1 MANLPEEYDRV
12 ALEEELRDLQQKIDD
27 MKTLLTFIPVSS
39 PVAEP
44 QIGMVMYA
52 DGEANTFNGHR
63 GRGLYRYDY
72 LNKDVDNDLG
82 WIRFASADTEPYVL
96 TGNTGETHTY
106 DYLSDFLLV
115 KHSRTSIGTWTV
127 ALPDPSVQKYRTI
140 RVVSDDSTDANHKVA
155 LDPGTFTIDGSTADY
170 EINRNFEGVTLF
182 SDGSNWIIIQAKDK

>member
-1 MANLPEEYDRV
+1 MANLPADYNRAV
-12 ALEEELRDLQQKIDD
+12 LEEELDLITQRIED
-27 MKTLLTFIPVSS
+27 MKKLLTFIPVNA
-39 PVAEP
+39 PVTDP
-44 QIGMVMYA
+44 KIGMIMYA
-52 DGEANTFNGHR
+52 DGEENNFNGHR

-96 TGNTGETHTY
+96 TGNTGDTHVY

-140 RVVSDDSTDANHKVA
+140 RIVSDDSTDAAHKVV
-155 LDPGTFTIDGSTADY
+155 LDPGAFTIDGSTADY
-170 EINRNFEGVTLF
+170 DINRNFEGVTLF
-182 SDGSNWIIIQAKDK
+182 SDGANWIIIQAKDK

>member
-140 RVVSDDSTDANHKVA
+140 RVVSDDSTDANHNVA

-170 EINRNFEGVTLF
+170 EINRNFEGVTLL

>member
-12 ALEEELRDLQQKIDD
+12 ALEEELRDLQQKIDN
-27 MKTLLTFIPVSS
+27 MKTLLMFIPVAS

-52 DGEANTFNGHR
+52 DGEANTFDGHR

-115 KHSRTSIGTWTV
+115 KHSGTSTGTWTV

-140 RVVSDDSTDANHKVA
+140 RVVSDDSTNSNHKVA

-170 EINRNFEGVTLF
+170 QINRNFEGVTLF

>member
-12 ALEEELRDLQQKIDD
+12 ALEEELRNLQQKIDD

-44 QIGMVMYA
+44 QIGMIMYA
-52 DGEANTFNGHR
+52 DGEENTFNGHR

-96 TGNTGETHTY
+96 TGNTGDTYVY

-115 KHSRTSIGTWTV
+115 KHSRTSIGAWTV
-127 ALPDPSVQKYRTI
+127 TLPDPSIQKYRTLRI
-140 RVVSDDSTDANHKVA
+140 VCDDSVDAAHKVA
-155 LDPGTFTIDGSTADY
+155 LDPGAFTIDGSTTDY
-170 EINRNFEGVTLF
+170 EINRNFEGITLF
-182 SDGSNWIIIQAKDK
+182 SDGANWIIIQAKDK